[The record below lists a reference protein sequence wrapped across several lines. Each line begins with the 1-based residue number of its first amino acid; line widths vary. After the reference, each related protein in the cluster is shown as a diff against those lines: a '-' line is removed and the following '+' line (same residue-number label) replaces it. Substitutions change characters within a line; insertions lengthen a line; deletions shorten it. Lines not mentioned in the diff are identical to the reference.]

1 MVDFLNFAVHTCYI
15 YVWITAKFALLYVIS
30 RWGLLHKGLFSC
42 RGHYRQVPPELR
54 VDRVTW
60 VLSDMQY
67 ADVEMRRLLLDLVDE
82 KIFKVQ
88 PGLDKEADAAQNL
101 RDKTEQY
108 TVMQA
113 KVKPESTE
121 RLKGFFFVRQISFII

>member
-1 MVDFLNFAVHTCYI
+1 M
-15 YVWITAKFALLYVIS
+15 
-30 RWGLLHKGLFSC
+30 
-42 RGHYRQVPPELR
+42 
-54 VDRVTW
+54 
-60 VLSDMQY
+60 LSDMQY

-113 KVKPESTE
+113 KVKPESTK
-121 RLKGFFFVRQISFII
+121 RLKVIL

>member
-1 MVDFLNFAVHTCYI
+1 M
-15 YVWITAKFALLYVIS
+15 
-30 RWGLLHKGLFSC
+30 
-42 RGHYRQVPPELR
+42 
-54 VDRVTW
+54 DRVTW

-88 PGLDKEADAAQNL
+88 PGLDKETDAAQNL

-113 KVKPESTE
+113 KVKPEST
-121 RLKGFFFVRQISFII
+121 

>member
-1 MVDFLNFAVHTCYI
+1 
-15 YVWITAKFALLYVIS
+15 
-30 RWGLLHKGLFSC
+30 
-42 RGHYRQVPPELR
+42 
-54 VDRVTW
+54 
-60 VLSDMQY
+60 MQY

-113 KVKPESTE
+113 KVKPEST
-121 RLKGFFFVRQISFII
+121 